1 MFRNTHV
8 DDMRRPKSH
17 LGFLEMY
24 VRAHTN
30 SRLYVRARTSSE
42 AFTFATNFRLSTS
55 GGQTT
60 PDLRTFS
67 LHTKVSTVGNS
78 HKAQTIGTTRHLY
91 ALRPLV
97 HSASYRPGR
106 HAVTLDVNFKQPLA
120 EASIGPMEH
129 YGVWFPMQPSRL
141 GSGLEAFSHNPS
153 SGSITALSDRTTV
166 DTRDST
172 WEFLSY
178 YPRLLSNC
186 TGPRAHSP
194 SVG

>member
-1 MFRNTHV
+1 MGHRSCAPGFRSLS
-8 DDMRRPKSH
+8 RPFPGVGTFGLS
-17 LGFLEMY
+17 E
-24 VRAHTN
+24 
-30 SRLYVRARTSSE
+30 RLIT
-42 AFTFATNFRLSTS
+42 
-55 GGQTT
+55 
-60 PDLRTFS
+60 
-67 LHTKVSTVGNS
+67 VSTS

-106 HAVTLDVNFKQPLA
+106 HTLNLDMNLDCSHSH
-120 EASIGPMEH
+120 EASLGPIDSL
-129 YGVWFPMQPSRL
+129 GVWFPMQLSRL

-166 DTRDST
+166 DTRDLT

>member
-1 MFRNTHV
+1 MPFTVATR
-8 DDMRRPKSH
+8 H
-17 LGFLEMY
+17 LL
-24 VRAHTN
+24 
-30 SRLYVRARTSSE
+30 SE
-42 AFTFATNFRLSTS
+42 EQATQAIEVNLSCS
-55 GGQTT
+55 
-60 PDLRTFS
+60 
-67 LHTKVSTVGNS
+67 VSTKLRSTVTVSTS

-106 HAVTLDVNFKQPLA
+106 HTLNLDVNLNCSHSH
-120 EASIGPMEH
+120 EASHGPIDSS
-129 YGVWFPMQPSRL
+129 GVWFPMQPSRL

-178 YPRLLSNC
+178 YPRLLSSC

>member
-1 MFRNTHV
+1 VNFGQRTDLELFTV
-8 DDMRRPKSH
+8 ATKLLLLTREQSH
-17 LGFLEMY
+17 PVRDIDEAVPLGTE
-24 VRAHTN
+24 
-30 SRLYVRARTSSE
+30 LYRYIT
-42 AFTFATNFRLSTS
+42 
-55 GGQTT
+55 
-60 PDLRTFS
+60 
-67 LHTKVSTVGNS
+67 VSTS

-106 HAVTLDVNFKQPLA
+106 HTLNLDVNLRCSHSH
-120 EASIGPMEH
+120 EASLGPIDSL
-129 YGVWFPMQPSRL
+129 GVCFRMQLSRL

-153 SGSITALSDRTTV
+153 GGSITALFDRTTV
-166 DTRDST
+166 DTRDLT

-178 YPRLLSNC
+178 YPILLSSC

>member
-1 MFRNTHV
+1 MEIESPGH
-8 DDMRRPKSH
+8 
-17 LGFLEMY
+17 
-24 VRAHTN
+24 
-30 SRLYVRARTSSE
+30 E
-42 AFTFATNFRLSTS
+42 AYPSL
-55 GGQTT
+55 T
-60 PDLRTFS
+60 PEGEGSDIAVT
-67 LHTKVSTVGNS
+67 VSTS

-106 HAVTLDVNFKQPLA
+106 HAVTLDVNFKKPLA
-120 EASIGPMEH
+120 EASIGPIEH
-129 YGVWFPMQPSRL
+129 YGIWFPMQPSRL

-166 DTRDST
+166 DTRDSS

-178 YPRLLSNC
+178 YPRLLSGC

>member
-1 MFRNTHV
+1 MVQRAAIGI
-8 DDMRRPKSH
+8 
-17 LGFLEMY
+17 LGRSPIPVLKDQES
-24 VRAHTN
+24 T
-30 SRLYVRARTSSE
+30 SRLTAMIGRSLRILGLGNRAT
-42 AFTFATNFRLSTS
+42 
-55 GGQTT
+55 
-60 PDLRTFS
+60 
-67 LHTKVSTVGNS
+67 VSTS

-106 HAVTLDVNFKQPLA
+106 HAVTLDVNFKKPLA
-120 EASIGPMEH
+120 EASIGPIEH

-166 DTRDST
+166 DTRDLT

-178 YPRLLSNC
+178 YPRLLSGC